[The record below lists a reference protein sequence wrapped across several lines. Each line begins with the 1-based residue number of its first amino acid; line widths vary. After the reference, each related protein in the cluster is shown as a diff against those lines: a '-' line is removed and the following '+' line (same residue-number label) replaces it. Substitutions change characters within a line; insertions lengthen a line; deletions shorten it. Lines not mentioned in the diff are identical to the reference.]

1 MTEIVAT
8 NSENKDE
15 NFIFFYHSNHCL
27 SNFYKCNFTVD
38 GKRFTSTEQ
47 YFHFKKA
54 TLFKD
59 GNMARNILA
68 TDNPM
73 TQKIC
78 GRRVKKIDV
87 KIWDSVRYSI
97 MTTGLFAKFSQ
108 NQKLKN
114 YIVRQYRDCQ
124 SVRFVEASPYDT
136 LWGIGLNMYH
146 PNIYIP
152 SKWRGQNLL
161 GICLDDVRKKL
172 SEQK

>member
-1 MTEIVAT
+1 
-8 NSENKDE
+8 
-15 NFIFFYHSNHCL
+15 
-27 SNFYKCNFTVD
+27 
-38 GKRFTSTEQ
+38 
-47 YFHFKKA
+47 
-54 TLFKD
+54 
-59 GNMARNILA
+59 
-68 TDNPM
+68 
-73 TQKIC
+73 
-78 GRRVKKIDV
+78 
-87 KIWDSVRYSI
+87 

-136 LWGIGLNMYH
+136 LWGIGLNRYH
-146 PNIYIP
+146 LDIYIP